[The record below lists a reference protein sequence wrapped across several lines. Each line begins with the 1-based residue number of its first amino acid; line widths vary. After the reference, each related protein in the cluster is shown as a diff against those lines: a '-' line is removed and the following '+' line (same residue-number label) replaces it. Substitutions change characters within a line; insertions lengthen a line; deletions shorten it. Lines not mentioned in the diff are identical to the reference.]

1 MKRTFVYL
9 LLAIFSLSIA
19 AQKDAAAKAI
29 LDKTASLLKTKSLSA
44 SFIAE
49 SFTGRSLKGKTEGIL
64 YMKGNKFH
72 VKTADAIM
80 WFDGKTQWTYVRQN
94 EEVNINTP
102 SRAELQQINPYA
114 FISMYSSGFN
124 YKKLSDTNLRSQ
136 KCYVVHLTAQTK
148 AQNIQE
154 LTLYIDKSYRLLKV
168 SIKQGKNS
176 STVINVS
183 NYSFA
188 KKFSDATFRFNKRD
202 FPQAEVIDLR

>member
-1 MKRTFVYL
+1 MKKAFVYL
-9 LLAIFSLSIA
+9 LLTIFSLSIA
-19 AQKDAAAKAI
+19 AQKDTAAKSI

-49 SFTGRSLKGKTEGIL
+49 SFTGSNLKGKTEGIL

-72 VKTADAIM
+72 VKTDDAIM

-102 SRAELQQINPYA
+102 SRSELQQINPYA

-124 YKKLSDTNLRSQ
+124 YKKLSDTNLHSQ
-136 KCYVVHLTAQTK
+136 KCYVIRLTAQTK
-148 AQNIQE
+148 AQQIQE

-168 SIKQGKNS
+168 NIKQGRNS
-176 STVINVS
+176 TTVINVS
-183 NYSFA
+183 NYSFS
-188 KKFSDATFRFNKRD
+188 KNFSDATFRFNKRD